1 MACHLP
7 QETCHDM
14 SLVFTCSRYILK
26 NSGIGWYGNV
36 WGAPPSFF
44 LRKGSVECLNILY
57 PLVIQ
62 QLFINH
68 GLSCF
73 YDISEISSFSYPR
86 KMAEDAFQCAADS
99 AGKVPPRSRDT
110 RNPSPDFSTLI
121 LILGFNDRQV
131 LRGGWLKHVEN
142 SINKKMPARNVDTV
156 VFVSLIGSTS
166 TVDNLIQFI
175 KQRV

>member
-1 MACHLP
+1 MLWV
-7 QETCHDM
+7 
-14 SLVFTCSRYILK
+14 VFNFVSYLQTFQ
-26 NSGIGWYGNV
+26 
-36 WGAPPSFF
+36 A
-44 LRKGSVECLNILY
+44 
-57 PLVIQ
+57 
-62 QLFINH
+62 
-68 GLSCF
+68 
-73 YDISEISSFSYPR
+73 YDISDISSFSCPR
-86 KMAEDAFQCAADS
+86 KMAEDAFQCAAGS

-142 SINKKMPARNVDTV
+142 SINKKLPARNVDTV

-175 KQRV
+175 KQKKSLTIYLKGTFQFQNVWLLNIWRDQFLI